1 MSSRLIEI
9 PRREYPQTWWLLDVV
24 DRSPRLVGEE
34 IVDLSPGAI
43 ELRHVARELRSWA
56 EVRDR
61 WLSTGDESPIPGLEP
76 GHLRTLSF
84 GPRVAY
90 LVEHDPSGRTNGGRP
105 FRHLRIRHGVRLLT
119 PATSAEIGLYFYGRR
134 PAAFAYTAPDTAH
147 GFVGFDWEALPEPDV
162 RRLLSREMT
171 APRD

>member
-1 MSSRLIEI
+1 MNSRLIEI

-43 ELRHVARELRSWA
+43 ELRHVARELRGWA
-56 EVRDR
+56 DVKDR
-61 WLSTGDESPIPGLEP
+61 WLDTGDESPIPSLDD
-76 GHLRTLSF
+76 GHRRTLSF

-90 LVEHDPSGRTNGGRP
+90 LVEHDPSGRLNGGRP
-105 FRHLRIRHGVRLLT
+105 FRHLRIRHGVQLLT

-147 GFVGFDWEALPEPDV
+147 GFVGYDWEALLEVDV
-162 RRLLSREMT
+162 RNLLTREMT

>member
-1 MSSRLIEI
+1 MSSHLIEI

-24 DRSPRLVGEE
+24 DRSPRLLGEE

-43 ELRHVARELRSWA
+43 ELRHVARQLRLWA

-61 WLSTGDESPIPGLEP
+61 WLEVGGESPLPDIGPA
-76 GHLRTLSF
+76 HRRSLSF

-90 LVEHDPSGRTNGGRP
+90 LVEHDPSGHLNRGRP
-105 FRHLRIRHGVRLLT
+105 FRHLQIRHGTRVLT

-134 PAAFAYTAPDTAH
+134 PAAFAYTTPDTAH
-147 GFVGFDWEALPEPDV
+147 GFIGLDWDSLSDEDL
-162 RRLLSREMT
+162 RILLGREMA